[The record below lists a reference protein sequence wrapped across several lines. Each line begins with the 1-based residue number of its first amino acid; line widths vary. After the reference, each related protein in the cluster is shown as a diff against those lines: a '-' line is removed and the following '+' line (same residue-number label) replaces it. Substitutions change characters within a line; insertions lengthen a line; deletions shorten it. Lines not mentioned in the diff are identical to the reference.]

1 MAETAVVA
9 DDPPEEFA
17 VKDCALVAI
26 ATGRKALTAQELRDH
41 LLAVEVSSVYH
52 HFWGG
57 LLHAH
62 FEEREF
68 NNDFAAWVK
77 HGLHDAILAERL
89 AMLDPTDYPDLEEL
103 RRELVDLI
111 DARLDETESLH
122 WTRASQQFELT
133 RSQIVIFDTGN
144 RLREARELV
153 DLIPNLSASSIFY
166 HFIDA
171 RRRLAE
177 HGNDFS
183 LWLLR
188 FGDEYADLRVELDGV
203 DPYFGNLS
211 ELRDQ
216 LTAMMHRH
224 LAETA
229 P

>member
-1 MAETAVVA
+1 MVKKTLAA

-26 ATGRKALTAQELRDH
+26 ATGRKALTAKELRDH
-41 LLAVEVSSVYH
+41 LLAVEVGSVYH

-77 HGLHDAILAERL
+77 HGLHDSILAERL

-103 RRELVDLI
+103 RQEIVDLI
-111 DARLDETESLH
+111 DARLDESESLH
-122 WTRASQQFELT
+122 WTRASQQFELA

-144 RLREARELV
+144 RLSQAGELV
-153 DLIPNLSASSIFY
+153 DLIPKLSASSIFY
-166 HFIDA
+166 HLIDA
-171 RRRLAE
+171 RRRLPE

-188 FGDEYADLRVELDGV
+188 FGEEYTDLRAELDGI
-203 DPYFGNLS
+203 DPYFGSLS
-211 ELRDQ
+211 ELREQ
-216 LTAMMHRH
+216 LTVMVHRH
-224 LAETA
+224 LAESA

>member
-1 MAETAVVA
+1 MAETMTAA

-26 ATGRKALTAQELRDH
+26 ATGRKALSAQELRDH
-41 LLAVEVSSVYH
+41 LLAVEVGSVYH

-77 HGLHDAILAERL
+77 HGLHDSILAERL

-103 RRELVDLI
+103 RQEIVDLVDE
-111 DARLDETESLH
+111 RLDESESLH
-122 WTRASQQFELT
+122 WARASQQFELT
-133 RSQIVIFDTGN
+133 RSQIVIFDTGQ
-144 RLREARELV
+144 RLSQAQELAE
-153 DLIPNLSASSIFY
+153 LIPNLSASSIFY

-171 RRRLAE
+171 RRRLPD

-183 LWLLR
+183 LWLQR
-188 FGDEYADLRVELDGV
+188 FGDACADLRAELDSV

-216 LTAMMHRH
+216 LTAMMRRH

-229 P
+229 L